1 MLQIRVSAKA
11 DATEDILQVLRAEST
26 VSDIAVLTGASV
38 RPPGDVVVADMAR
51 EVVNDVVDRLCDI
64 GVQRDGIIQIEP
76 VTTWI
81 SRPGFAAEQVTP
93 GGGADSVVWA
103 SVIQRSYDDSESN
116 WTYLSFMTLATLL
129 AGIAIILDSQ
139 VLLIGAM
146 ILGPDFG
153 PVAALGV
160 ALVRKRGNLLRFAL
174 VTLLFGFIVAIAIT
188 TIGALIARAL
198 GWISVADITG
208 PRPGTAFIY
217 APDKWSFIV
226 ALIAGAAGALS
237 LTSAKLGGLSGVFV
251 SVTTIPAAANIAL
264 GLALGVSEDVW
275 GSALQLVVNLAGLTL
290 AGATTLAVQKHIWAR
305 FSPRRRRAASPHDR

>member
-1 MLQIRVSAKA
+1 MLQIRINAPA
-11 DATEDILQVLRAEST
+11 NATTDVLQVLNAQST
-26 VSDIAVLTGASV
+26 VSGITVLTGASV
-38 RPPGDVVVADMAR
+38 KPPGDVVVADMAR

-76 VTTWI
+76 VSTWI

-139 VLLIGAM
+139 VLLMGAM

-160 ALVRKRGNLLRFAL
+160 ALVRGVGICCGSPWSRSCSGSSWPLR
-174 VTLLFGFIVAIAIT
+174 
-188 TIGALIARAL
+188 
-198 GWISVADITG
+198 
-208 PRPGTAFIY
+208 
-217 APDKWSFIV
+217 
-226 ALIAGAAGALS
+226 
-237 LTSAKLGGLSGVFV
+237 
-251 SVTTIPAAANIAL
+251 
-264 GLALGVSEDVW
+264 
-275 GSALQLVVNLAGLTL
+275 
-290 AGATTLAVQKHIWAR
+290 
-305 FSPRRRRAASPHDR
+305 SPRSVRCWLGPSAGSVWRTLPDHGRAPRRSTRRTSGPSSSRSSQVRPVPCR